1 VNPLV
6 HDLAAAVHDAVV
18 ADNHRQGVTTLP
30 SRHGTGDL
38 MRPYQQLHPAD
49 QADDI
54 RAVLA
59 VLRALARM
67 PLPHVWDL
75 IRSTQAEQLMAAV
88 ADAAAV
94 CDPPPAG
101 LTDRCTRRIAE
112 EVNQ

>member
-1 VNPLV
+1 MNPLIDV
-6 HDLAAAVHDAVV
+6 LAARVHDAYVREKQ
-18 ADNHRQGVTTLP
+18 AQGVTTLP

-38 MRPYQQLHPAD
+38 MRPYQHLHPAD